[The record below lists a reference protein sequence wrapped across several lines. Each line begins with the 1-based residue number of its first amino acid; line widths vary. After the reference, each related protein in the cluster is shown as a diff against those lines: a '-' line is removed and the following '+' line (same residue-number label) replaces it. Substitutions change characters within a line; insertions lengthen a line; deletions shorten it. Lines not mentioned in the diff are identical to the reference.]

1 MATLAALVADAASA
15 AHGEARRMAYG
26 MLANSV
32 EATKE
37 ASVQF
42 AADARC
48 VDVCLRGLEAGDE
61 AIRVAAAKCVK
72 AAAKRAPAF
81 RGALA
86 KKGGIAPL
94 VAMAET
100 GSVEAAMRAA
110 WALAN
115 LAVDS
120 AANKTAIREGR
131 GLAALV
137 NLLRRQRAASPL
149 AASSLRNYE
158 GEALRERAAQGL
170 DALCQGD
177 AKNQEAVVLAGGA
190 EPLVRL
196 LRDERATQMA
206 RLRAAFATYRLATSP
221 ANWRVPVH
229 KENFRGRRDSLID
242 LHTGARWAKP
252 ALPRR

>member
-1 MATLAALVADAASA
+1 
-15 AHGEARRMAYG
+15 MAYG

-32 EATKE
+32 EATKD

-86 KKGGIAPL
+86 RKGGILPL

-137 NLLRRQRAASPL
+137 NLLRRQRA
-149 AASSLRNYE
+149 
-158 GEALRERAAQGL
+158 GEALRAYRQAVNDAALNQRKKSMLNHYDQTSVLERV
-170 DALCQGD
+170 
-177 AKNQEAVVLAGGA
+177 N
-190 EPLVRL
+190 
-196 LRDERATQMA
+196 RARIT
-206 RLRAAFATYRLATSP
+206 LGI
-221 ANWRVPVH
+221 V
-229 KENFRGRRDSLID
+229 
-242 LHTGARWAKP
+242 
-252 ALPRR
+252 

>member
-1 MATLAALVADAASA
+1 MHRSNVDATP
-15 AHGEARRMAYG
+15 ARWRG
-26 MLANSV
+26 GVGLSQV
-32 EATKE
+32 D
-37 ASVQF
+37 F
-42 AADARC
+42 AQ
-48 VDVCLRGLEAGDE
+48 AG
-61 AIRVAAAKCVK
+61 
-72 AAAKRAPAF
+72 
-81 RGALA
+81 
-86 KKGGIAPL
+86 
-94 VAMAET
+94 
-100 GSVEAAMRAA
+100 
-110 WALAN
+110 

-190 EPLVRL
+190 EIKSRS
-196 LRDERATQMA
+196 DCCATNGRPQMA

-229 KENFRGRRDSLID
+229 KENFRGLRDSLID

>member
-1 MATLAALVADAASA
+1 MSPPPLSALVADAASA

-86 KKGGIAPL
+86 KKGGRL
-94 VAMAET
+94 E
-100 GSVEAAMRAA
+100 E
-110 WALAN
+110 
-115 LAVDS
+115 
-120 AANKTAIREGR
+120 
-131 GLAALV
+131 
-137 NLLRRQRAASPL
+137 
-149 AASSLRNYE
+149 LRN
-158 GEALRERAAQGL
+158 
-170 DALCQGD
+170 
-177 AKNQEAVVLAGGA
+177 
-190 EPLVRL
+190 
-196 LRDERATQMA
+196 
-206 RLRAAFATYRLATSP
+206 
-221 ANWRVPVH
+221 
-229 KENFRGRRDSLID
+229 LID
-242 LHTGARWAKP
+242 WATTHLLSEARSR
-252 ALPRR
+252 LYQRRF

>member
-1 MATLAALVADAASA
+1 MSTPPLSALVADAASA
-15 AHGEARRMAYG
+15 AHGETRRTAYSK
-26 MLANSV
+26 LADSV

-42 AADARC
+42 AQDVRC

-61 AIRVAAAKCVK
+61 AIRVAAAMCVK

-81 RGALA
+81 RVALA
-86 KKGGIAPL
+86 KSGGIAPL
-94 VAMAET
+94 VQMAET

-221 ANWRVPVH
+221 ANWRVPVPSRI
-229 KENFRGRRDSLID
+229 FSRSTRLTD
-242 LHTGARWAKP
+242 
-252 ALPRR
+252 

>member
-1 MATLAALVADAASA
+1 MSPPPLSALVADAASA

-48 VDVCLRGLEAGDE
+48 VEVCLRGLEAGDE

-86 KKGGIAPL
+86 KSGGIAPL
-94 VAMAET
+94 VQMAET

-110 WALAN
+110 WA
-115 LAVDS
+115 S
-120 AANKTAIREGR
+120 A
-131 GLAALV
+131 
-137 NLLRRQRAASPL
+137 
-149 AASSLRNYE
+149 
-158 GEALRERAAQGL
+158 
-170 DALCQGD
+170 
-177 AKNQEAVVLAGGA
+177 
-190 EPLVRL
+190 
-196 LRDERATQMA
+196 
-206 RLRAAFATYRLATSP
+206 
-221 ANWRVPVH
+221 
-229 KENFRGRRDSLID
+229 
-242 LHTGARWAKP
+242 
-252 ALPRR
+252 

>member
-1 MATLAALVADAASA
+1 MGSERFIAMAPPPLAALVADAASA

-120 AANKTAIREGR
+120 AANKMAIREGR

-221 ANWRVPVH
+221 ANWRVT
-229 KENFRGRRDSLID
+229 S
-242 LHTGARWAKP
+242 A
-252 ALPRR
+252 